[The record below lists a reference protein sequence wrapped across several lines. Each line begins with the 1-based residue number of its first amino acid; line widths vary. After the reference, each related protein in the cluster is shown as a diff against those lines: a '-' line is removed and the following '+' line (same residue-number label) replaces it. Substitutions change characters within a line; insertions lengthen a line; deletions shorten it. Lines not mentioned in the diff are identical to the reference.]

1 MSLSKR
7 EKETPILVIA
17 ATNRP
22 GALSKIVAEYYVS
35 ILEKEGTQAR
45 LLSLDRLAPDFIE
58 KALYANKGKDPA
70 FNALAQ
76 EVEQAQKMVFVV
88 PQYNGSFPGVLK
100 TFIDGLTV
108 GAADKGA
115 TFRHKKCAL
124 VGVSKGY
131 QGNILGLSHLTDILT
146 YLGMHVLPTK
156 PYLSSIAPAS
166 LEALQAHPQYLT
178 RLQEQ
183 ALHFIQF

>member
-1 MSLSKR
+1 MSISKR
-7 EKETPILVIA
+7 DKEASILVIA

-22 GALSKIVAEYYVS
+22 SALSKIVAHYYVS
-35 ILEKEGTQAR
+35 ILEKEGRQAR
-45 LLSLDRLAPDFIE
+45 LLSLDRLAPDFIG

-70 FNALAQ
+70 FNALAEEIQ
-76 EVEQAQKMVFVV
+76 QAQKMVFVV

-100 TFIDGLTV
+100 AFIDGLTV
-108 GAADKGA
+108 GAADKGD
-115 TFRHKKCAL
+115 TFRYKKCAL

-131 QGNILGLSHLTDILT
+131 QGNILGLSHLTDILE
-146 YLGMHVLPTK
+146 YLGVQVLPIK

-166 LEALQAHPQYLT
+166 IEALQAHPHYLT

-183 ALHFIQF
+183 AKHFIHF